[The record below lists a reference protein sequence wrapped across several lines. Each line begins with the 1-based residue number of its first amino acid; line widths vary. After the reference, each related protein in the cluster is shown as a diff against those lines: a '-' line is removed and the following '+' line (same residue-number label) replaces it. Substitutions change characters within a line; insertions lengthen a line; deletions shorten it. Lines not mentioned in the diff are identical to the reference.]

1 MASIRKR
8 GPYQWEA
15 RIRRK
20 GYPAQFATFEK
31 KSDAESWA
39 NDIES
44 EMGRGIF
51 ISRKEAEQTTLKEA
65 LDRFIEEFVPNYAQP
80 KQMKSRAKIVKNSH
94 LALMTLA
101 SIRGKDVAEYIKER
115 ELEGRSSQTILHEV
129 NLISRVFE
137 ICRKDWGMESL
148 RNPTKRVNKPK
159 QSKGRTRRLEKG
171 EENKLMENAPKELK
185 PIILF
190 VLETAMR
197 RGEIARLEWKH
208 VDLKKRYVHLPKTKN
223 GDARSVP
230 LSPAALTIL
239 KRLPRKIHG
248 DVFSLAADTITKK
261 FGATT
266 VAAELED
273 LRFHDL
279 RHEAT
284 SRLFENTDLD
294 FMEIK
299 SITGHKSMQMLARY
313 SHLRAHKLADRLAG
327 AKR

>member
-1 MASIRKR
+1 
-8 GPYQWEA
+8 
-15 RIRRK
+15 
-20 GYPAQFATFEK
+20 
-31 KSDAESWA
+31 
-39 NDIES
+39 
-44 EMGRGIF
+44 MGRGVF

-94 LALMTLA
+94 LSLMTLA
-101 SIRGKDVAEYIKER
+101 SIRGKDIAEYIKER

-148 RNPTKRVNKPK
+148 RNPTKRANKPK
-159 QSKGRTRRLEKG
+159 QTKGRTRRLEKG
-171 EENKLMENAPKELK
+171 EEEKLLKKAPQELK

-190 VLETAMR
+190 ALETAMR
-197 RGEIARLEWKH
+197 RGEIATIQWKH

-223 GDARSVP
+223 GEARSVP
-230 LSPAALTIL
+230 LSPTALAIL
-239 KRLPRKIHG
+239 KELPRNIQG

-261 FGATT
+261 FRAT
-266 VAAELED
+266 VEKARLED

-279 RHEAT
+279 HHEAT
-284 SRLFENTDLD
+284 NRLFENDGLD

-327 AKR
+327 SKR